1 MIYAKRIV
9 VAILALPTVFYTVL
23 VWFPWCYIRDGY
35 LPERDPLHHLTKWAE
50 K

>member
-9 VAILALPTVFYTVL
+9 VALLALPTVFYTVF
-23 VWFPWCYIRDGY
+23 VWMAVSYIRDGKVSR
-35 LPERDPLHHLTKWAE
+35 PDPLDRLTKWAE

>member
-9 VAILALPTVFYTVL
+9 VAVLALPTLAYTVF
-23 VWFPWCYIRDGY
+23 VWMPWSYIRDGKVAI
-35 LPERDPLHHLTKWAE
+35 PDPLDHLTKWAE